1 MEIEQLGIGGN
12 TGDLAAGLKRLQWRP
27 SDRLVETLRLG
38 IRDNSGDLVALEWR
52 GHWRLSGLG
61 LEVTVDT

>member
-1 MEIEQLGIGGN
+1 MEI
-12 TGDLAAGLKRLQWRP
+12 
-27 SDRLVETLRLG
+27 LRLG

-61 LEVTVDT
+61 LEATVDTAVG